1 MLLYSKPMTRVL
13 PVLCAAIPALIVPA
27 EAQQAGQD
35 ISASEFVEAQI
46 AIIQGMT
53 GLLTIKGIEKEA
65 PTVEKEAPTVAAGI
79 NQLAGMIQ
87 QLAPLKPAA
96 SAQDIAIIET
106 ELADKARTSAAALQR
121 ALETTVE
128 NNFYNSPELAE
139 AVQNFVAAFRML
151 K

>member
-1 MLLYSKPMTRVL
+1 MTRVL

-27 EAQQAGQD
+27 EAQQVGQD

-65 PTVEKEAPTVAAGI
+65 PTVAAGI
-79 NQLAGMIQ
+79 NQLTGMIQ

-96 SAQDIAIIET
+96 SAQDAALIET

-121 ALETTVE
+121 ALEKTVE
-128 NNFYNSPELAE
+128 NNFYNSQELAE
-139 AVQNFVAAFRML
+139 AIQNFAAAFRML